1 MYDSRHFNFAS
12 RAAKR
17 RLSLAVTA
25 GAVFLGCNPAA
36 LAQSASA
43 GSTEGLEEIVVSATR
58 QGTQSV
64 QRVPMAISVISAT
77 ELQNKGLGSV
87 ADFGRTIPSVN
98 MQEDSPGV
106 NAIEMRGIVT
116 TGPDITTLQDRSLTS
131 TYLDDAPISIQS
143 ANPDLKVF
151 DLERVE
157 IIRGPQGTLYG
168 AGSMSGTIRLISKK
182 PDPNTFSGSFDTAL
196 SNTDHGGFNYSIRGL
211 VNLPVIENVLGV
223 RIAAYRGE
231 DSGFINNI
239 GTHTPRAN
247 DAESTQG
254 RVAARWT
261 PNDRTTIDA
270 SATFARLTDHGNYN
284 TYPQLGE
291 YVYESLLPERFD
303 DYFKLYNL
311 TGDFD
316 LGFAHLIA
324 SVSYQDRQ
332 FTDERSFDFFD
343 EALLTPGVL
352 LPSQAFQI
360 NSVKDATQEIRLVSR
375 QDQKFRWSVG
385 AFHEQYHRFYPQD
398 VYSPG
403 FDAAIASLYGIPGFS
418 SVADYGTPRED
429 NLFFGTIDV
438 QEHQTALFGEA
449 TYEIAPKVDLT
460 LGARYFNFKQD
471 FNLYFTGIA
480 GALGPGDP
488 LVTNGTTTSSG
499 GNPRAV
505 ISYKPTDNLMFFA
518 QAARGFRYGGVNLPV
533 PLSFCAAD
541 LAAAHLTNAPPTF
554 GPDHLW
560 DYDIGEKGTFWNGR
574 IVANVTAFYIDWGDV
589 QTTFPLAC
597 GYPFVENQGK
607 VKSRGFELE
616 NRAKVTD
623 SLTLNLNSSFTD
635 AEANGP
641 LLNLNAPSGS
651 KVPFFPR
658 WIVTTGPDYVMP
670 MGEGS
675 LRLSADYTFRSA
687 TYNEFNLQDPTTR
700 PIPSSTM
707 VNASLTYSI
716 RKYEFA
722 LYGTNL
728 TDNLLVSQVGAG
740 NRLEPYQPGDMRFIG
755 RPRTYG
761 VRFHVG
767 F

>member
-1 MYDSRHFNFAS
+1 
-12 RAAKR
+12 
-17 RLSLAVTA
+17 
-25 GAVFLGCNPAA
+25 
-36 LAQSASA
+36 
-43 GSTEGLEEIVVSATR
+43 
-58 QGTQSV
+58 
-64 QRVPMAISVISAT
+64 MAITVISAT
-77 ELQNKGLGSV
+77 ELENKGLGSV

-106 NAIEMRGIVT
+106 NAIEMRGVVT

-157 IIRGPQGTLYG
+157 VIRGPQGTLYG
-168 AGSMSGTIRLISKK
+168 AGSMSGTIRLITKK
-182 PDPNTFSGSFDTAL
+182 PDSNTFSGSFDTAL
-196 SNTDHGGFNYSIRGL
+196 SNTDHGSFNYNTRGM
-211 VNLPVIENVLGV
+211 VNLPVIDNVLGV
-223 RIAAYRGE
+223 RIALYRGE

-254 RVAARWT
+254 RIAARWT
-261 PNDRTTIDA
+261 PNELATIDA
-270 SATFARLTDHGNYN
+270 SVTFARLTSHGNYN

-291 YVYESLLPERFD
+291 YVYDSLDPERFD

-316 LGFAHLIA
+316 MGFAHLIA

-352 LPSQAFQI
+352 LPSQGFQI

-375 QDQKFRWSVG
+375 QDQKLRWSVG

-403 FDAAIASLYGIPGFS
+403 FDAAFADLYGVPGFTS
-418 SVADYGTPRED
+418 IGAYGTPRND
-429 NLFFGTIDV
+429 DFFYGTIDV
-438 QEHQTALFGEA
+438 QEHQSALFGEV
-449 TYEIAPKVDLT
+449 TYEVVPKVDVT

-471 FNLYFTGIA
+471 FNLFFTGVA
-480 GALGPGDP
+480 GALGPGEP
-488 LVTNGTTTSSG
+488 LVSNGTTTSSG
-499 GNPRAV
+499 GNPRV
-505 ISYKPTDNLMFFA
+505 VVDYKPTDNLMFFA

-574 IVANVTAFYIDWGDV
+574 IVANVTAFYINWGDV

-623 SLTLNLNSSFTD
+623 SLTLNLNGSFTD

-641 LLNLNAPSGS
+641 LVNLNAPSGA

-658 WIVTTGPDYVMP
+658 WIVTTGPDYTVP
-670 MGEGS
+670 LGEGS
-675 LRLSADYTFRSA
+675 LRFSADYTFRSA
-687 TYNEFNLQDPTTR
+687 TYNEFNLEDPTTR
-700 PIPSSTM
+700 AIPSSTM
-707 VNASLTYSI
+707 VNASVTYAI
-716 RKYEFA
+716 HKYEFSV
-722 LYGTNL
+722 YGTNL
-728 TDNLLVSQVGAG
+728 TDNLLVSEVQAG
-740 NRLEPYQPGDMRFIG
+740 NRLEPYVPGDERFIG

>member
-1 MYDSRHFNFAS
+1 MYDSHRSNSSFFA
-12 RAAKR
+12 AI
-17 RLSLAVTA
+17 A
-25 GAVFLGCNPAA
+25 GAAIIAWTPGVH
-36 LAQSASA
+36 AQGAA
-43 GSTEGLEEIVVSATR
+43 GSSEGLDEIVVSATR
-58 QGTQSV
+58 QGVQSV
-64 QRVPMAISVISAT
+64 QTVPMAITVISAA

-106 NAIEMRGIVT
+106 NAIEMRGVVT

-151 DLERVE
+151 DLERIEV
-157 IIRGPQGTLYG
+157 IRGPQGTLYG
-168 AGSMSGTIRLISKK
+168 AGSMSGTIRLITKK
-182 PDPNTFSGSFDTAL
+182 PDSNTFSGSFDTAL
-196 SNTDHGGFNYSIRGL
+196 SNTDHGSFNYNVRGM
-211 VNLPVIENVLGV
+211 VNLPVIDNVLGV
-223 RIAAYRGE
+223 RIALYRGE

-247 DAESTQG
+247 DVESTQG
-254 RVAARWT
+254 RIAARWT
-261 PNDRTTIDA
+261 PNELATIDA
-270 SATFARLTDHGNYN
+270 SITFARLTDHGNYN

-291 YVYESLLPERFD
+291 YVYESQDPERFD

-316 LGFAHLIA
+316 LSFAHLIT

-332 FTDERSFDFFD
+332 FTDERSFDYFD
-343 EALLTPGVL
+343 EAFLTPGVL

-360 NSVKDATQEIRLVSR
+360 NSVKDATEEVRLVSR
-375 QDQKFRWSVG
+375 QDQKLRWSVG

-403 FDAAIASLYGIPGFS
+403 FDAVVANLYGIPGFS
-418 SVADYGTPRED
+418 SITDYGTPRED
-429 NLFFGTIDV
+429 NVFFGTIDV
-438 QEHQTALFGEA
+438 KERQTALFGEV
-449 TYEIAPKVDLT
+449 TYEVVPKVDVT
-460 LGARYFNFKQD
+460 LGARYFDFKQD
-471 FNLYFTGIA
+471 FNLFFTGIA
-480 GALGPGDP
+480 GALGPGEP

-505 ISYKPTDNLMFFA
+505 ISYKATDDVMFFA

-541 LAAAHLTNAPPTF
+541 LAAAHLTNAPATF

-574 IVANVTAFYIDWGDV
+574 VVANVTAFYIDWSDV
-589 QTTFPLAC
+589 QTSFPLAC

-607 VKSRGFELE
+607 VKSRGLELE
-616 NRAKVTD
+616 NRAKVTN
-623 SLTLNLNSSFTD
+623 SLTLNLNASFTD

-641 LLNLNAPSGS
+641 LVNLNAPSGS

-658 WIVTTGPDYVMP
+658 WIVTTGPDFAVP
-670 MGEGS
+670 LGEGS
-675 LRLSADYTFRSA
+675 LRFSADYTYRSA
-687 TYNEFNLQDPTTR
+687 TYNEFNLEDPTTR
-700 PIPSSTM
+700 QIPSSTM
-707 VNASLTYSI
+707 VNASVTYAI
-716 RKYEFA
+716 RKYEFS

-728 TDNLLVSQVGAG
+728 TDNLLVSEVGAG
-740 NRLEPYQPGDMRFIG
+740 NSEAPYVPGDERFIG

>member
-1 MYDSRHFNFAS
+1 MYDSRHNNSAS
-12 RAAKR
+12 RVLR
-17 RLSLAVTA
+17 RGVSLAAAV
-25 GAVFLGCNPAA
+25 GAVLLACSRGAA
-36 LAQSASA
+36 ADSAAVAS
-43 GSTEGLEEIVVSATR
+43 EGLDEIVVSATR
-58 QGTQSV
+58 QGNESV

-77 ELQNKGLGSV
+77 ELQNKGLGSI

-98 MQEDSPGV
+98 VQQDSPGV
-106 NAIEMRGIVT
+106 NSIEMRGVVT

-182 PDPNTFSGSFDTAL
+182 PDPNVFSGSFDTTL
-196 SNTDHGGFNYSIRGL
+196 SNTDHGSFNYNVRGL
-211 VNLPVIENVLGV
+211 VNLPLIENVLGV
-223 RIAAYRGE
+223 RVAAYRGE

-247 DAESTQG
+247 DVESTQG

-261 PNDRTTIDA
+261 PNERTTIDA
-270 SATFARLTDHGNYN
+270 SVTFARLTDHGNYF

-291 YVYESLLPERFD
+291 YVYETLAPERFD
-303 DYFKLYNL
+303 DDFKLYNL
-311 TGDFD
+311 TGEFD
-316 LGFAHLIA
+316 LGFARLIA
-324 SVSYQDRQ
+324 SASYQDRQ

-352 LPSQAFQI
+352 LAAQGFQI

-375 QDQKFRWSVG
+375 QDQKLRWSVG

-398 VYSPG
+398 VYSAG

-438 QEHQTALFGEA
+438 KEHQTALFGEA
-449 TYEIAPKVDLT
+449 TYEVLPKVDLT

-471 FNLYFTGIA
+471 FNLFFTGIA
-480 GALGPGDP
+480 GALGPGEP

-505 ISYKPTDNLMFFA
+505 ISYKPTDNVMFFA

-623 SLTLNLNSSFTD
+623 SLTLNLNSSFTN

-658 WIVTTGPDYVMP
+658 WIVTTGPDYVVP

-675 LRLSADYTFRSA
+675 LRFSADYTFRSA

-716 RKYEFA
+716 QKYEFA
-722 LYGTNL
+722 LFGTNL
-728 TDNLLVSQVGAG
+728 TDNLLVSQVAAG
-740 NRLEPYQPGDMRFIG
+740 NRLEPYQPGDVRYIG

>member
-1 MYDSRHFNFAS
+1 MSDSRHRNFP
-12 RAAKR
+12 
-17 RLSLAVTA
+17 LLAVA
-25 GAVFLGCNPAA
+25 GAALVA
-36 LAQSASA
+36 LASGARAQNAPSAS
-43 GSTEGLEEIVVSATR
+43 SEGLEEIVVSASR
-58 QGTQSV
+58 QGTESV
-64 QRVPMAISVISAT
+64 QRVPMAISVVSAT
-77 ELQNKGLGSV
+77 ELENKGLGSV

-106 NAIEMRGIVT
+106 NAIEMRGVVT

-151 DLERVE
+151 DLERIEV
-157 IIRGPQGTLYG
+157 IRGPQGTLYG
-168 AGSMSGTIRLISKK
+168 AGSMSGTIRLITKK
-182 PDPNTFSGSFDTAL
+182 PDSHEFSGSFDTAL
-196 SNTDHGGFNYSIRGL
+196 SNTDHGSFNYNVRGL
-211 VNLPVIENVLGV
+211 VNLPLIDNVLGV
-223 RIAAYRGE
+223 RIAVYRGE
-231 DSGFINNI
+231 DSGFINNL

-247 DAESTQG
+247 DVESTQG

-261 PNDRTTIDA
+261 PNEMATIDA
-270 SATFARLTDHGNYN
+270 SVTFARLTDHGNYN
-284 TYPQLGE
+284 TYPQLGD
-291 YVYESLLPERFD
+291 YTYTSLNPERFD
-303 DYFKLYNL
+303 DDFKLYNL

-324 SVSYQDRQ
+324 SASYQDRQ

-375 QDQKFRWSVG
+375 QDQKLRWSVG

-398 VYSPG
+398 VYEPG
-403 FDAAIASLYGIPGFS
+403 LDATIASLYGLPGFT
-418 SVADYGTPRED
+418 SVGEYGTPRED
-429 NLFFGTIDV
+429 DLFFGTIDV
-438 QEHQTALFGEA
+438 KEHQTALFGEV
-449 TYEIAPKVDLT
+449 TYEVVPKVDVT
-460 LGARYFNFKQD
+460 LGARYFDFKQD

-480 GALGPGDP
+480 GALGPGEP
-488 LVTNGTTTSSG
+488 LLANGTTTSSG

-505 ISYKPTDNLMFFA
+505 VSFKPTDSLMFFA

-533 PLSFCAAD
+533 PLSFCAQD

-623 SLTLNLNSSFTD
+623 ALTLNLNSSFTD

-641 LLNLNAPSGS
+641 LVNLNAPSGS

-658 WIVTTGPDYVMP
+658 WIVTTGPDYAVP

-675 LRLSADYTFRSA
+675 LRLSADYTYRSS
-687 TYNEFNLQDPTTR
+687 TYNEFNLEDPTTR
-700 PIPSSTM
+700 QIPSSTM
-707 VNASLTYSI
+707 VNASVTYAI
-716 RKYEFA
+716 RKYEFSV
-722 LYGTNL
+722 YGTNL
-728 TDNLLVSQVGAG
+728 TDNLLVSEVQAG
-740 NRLEPYQPGDMRFIG
+740 NRLLPYVPGDSRFIG

>member
-1 MYDSRHFNFAS
+1 MHDLHHTRSIFL
-12 RAAKR
+12 AAMTGAAIIA
-17 RLSLAVTA
+17 LTPAVH
-25 GAVFLGCNPAA
+25 
-36 LAQSASA
+36 AQSAPGNS
-43 GSTEGLEEIVVSATR
+43 EGLEEIVVSATR
-58 QGTQSV
+58 QGVQSV
-64 QRVPMAISVISAT
+64 QKVPMAITVISAT
-77 ELQNKGLGSV
+77 ELENKGLGSV

-106 NAIEMRGIVT
+106 NAIEMRGVVT

-151 DLERVE
+151 DLERIEV
-157 IIRGPQGTLYG
+157 IRGPQGTLYG
-168 AGSMSGTIRLISKK
+168 AGSMSGTIRLITKK
-182 PDPNTFSGSFDTAL
+182 PDSQTFSGSFDTAL
-196 SNTDHGGFNYSIRGL
+196 SNTDHGSFNYNVRGM
-211 VNLPVIENVLGV
+211 VNLPVIDNVLGV
-223 RIAAYRGE
+223 RIALYRGE

-261 PNDRTTIDA
+261 PNEAATIDA
-270 SATFARLTDHGNYN
+270 SVTFARLTSHGNYN

-291 YVYESLLPERFD
+291 YVYESQDPERFD

-316 LGFAHLIA
+316 MGFAHLIT

-332 FTDERSFDFFD
+332 FTDERSFDYFD
-343 EALLTPGVL
+343 EAFLTPGVRL
-352 LPSQAFQI
+352 ASQAFQI
-360 NSVKDATQEIRLVSR
+360 NSVKDATEEVRLVSR
-375 QDQKFRWSVG
+375 QDQKLRWSVG

-403 FDAAIASLYGIPGFS
+403 FDAVVANLYGIPGFS
-418 SVADYGTPRED
+418 SIADYGTPRED
-429 NLFFGTIDV
+429 NVFFGTIDV
-438 QEHQTALFGEA
+438 KERQTALFGEV
-449 TYEIAPKVDLT
+449 TYEVVPKVDVT
-460 LGARYFNFKQD
+460 LGARYFDFKQD
-471 FNLYFTGIA
+471 FNLFFTGIA
-480 GALGPGDP
+480 GALGPGEP
-488 LVTNGTTTSSG
+488 LVTNGTTMSSG

-505 ISYKPTDNLMFFA
+505 ISYKATDDVMFFA

-541 LAAAHLTNAPPTF
+541 LAAAHLTNAPATF

-574 IVANVTAFYIDWGDV
+574 VVANVTAFYIDWSDV
-589 QTTFPLAC
+589 QTSFPLAC

-607 VKSRGFELE
+607 VKSRGLELE

-623 SLTLNLNSSFTD
+623 LLTWNLNASFTD

-658 WIVTTGPDYVMP
+658 WIVTTGPDFAVP
-670 MGEGS
+670 LGEGS
-675 LRLSADYTFRSA
+675 LRFSADYTFRSS

-700 PIPSSTM
+700 QIPSSTM
-707 VNASLTYSI
+707 VNASVTYAI
-716 RKYEFA
+716 RKYEFS

-728 TDNLLVSQVGAG
+728 TDNLLVSEVGAG
-740 NRLEPYQPGDMRFIG
+740 NSEAPYVPGDERFIG

>member
-1 MYDSRHFNFAS
+1 MTGAAFIAWTPGV
-12 RAAKR
+12 RAQTGP
-17 RLSLAVTA
+17 S
-25 GAVFLGCNPAA
+25 
-36 LAQSASA
+36 SS
-43 GSTEGLEEIVVSATR
+43 EGLDEIVVSATR
-58 QGTQSV
+58 QGVQSV
-64 QRVPMAISVISAT
+64 QRVPMAITVISAT
-77 ELQNKGLGSV
+77 ELENKGLGSV

-106 NAIEMRGIVT
+106 NAIEMRGVVT

-151 DLERVE
+151 DLERIEV
-157 IIRGPQGTLYG
+157 IRWPQGTLYG
-168 AGSMSGTIRLISKK
+168 AGSMSGTIRLITKK
-182 PDPNTFSGSFDTAL
+182 PDSNTFSGSFDTAL
-196 SNTDHGGFNYSIRGL
+196 SNTDHGSFNYNVRGM
-211 VNLPVIENVLGV
+211 VNLPVIDNVLGV
-223 RIAAYRGE
+223 RIALYRGE

-254 RVAARWT
+254 RIAARWT
-261 PNDRTTIDA
+261 PNELATIDA
-270 SATFARLTDHGNYN
+270 SVTFARLTDHGNYN
-284 TYPQLGE
+284 TYPELGN
-291 YVYESLLPERFD
+291 YVYESQDPERFD
-303 DYFKLYNL
+303 DYFKLYNI

-316 LGFAHLIA
+316 LNFAHLIT

-332 FTDERSFDFFD
+332 FTDERSFDYFD
-343 EALLTPGVL
+343 EAFLTPGVL

-360 NSVKDATQEIRLVSR
+360 NSVKDATEEVRLVSR
-375 QDQKFRWSVG
+375 QDQRLRWSVG

-403 FDAAIASLYGIPGFS
+403 FDAVVANLYGLPGFS
-418 SVADYGTPRED
+418 SITDYGTPRAD

-438 QEHQTALFGEA
+438 KERQTALFGEV
-449 TYEIAPKVDLT
+449 TYAVVPKVDVT
-460 LGARYFNFKQD
+460 LGARYFDFKQD
-471 FNLYFTGIA
+471 FNLFFTGIA
-480 GALGPGDP
+480 GALGPGEP
-488 LVTNGTTTSSG
+488 LVTNGTTASSG

-505 ISYKPTDNLMFFA
+505 VSYKATDNVMFFA

-541 LAAAHLTNAPPTF
+541 LAAAHLTNAPATF

-560 DYDIGEKGTFWNGR
+560 DYDLGEKGTFWNGR
-574 IVANVTAFYIDWGDV
+574 IVANVTAFYIDWSDV
-589 QTTFPLAC
+589 QTSFPLAC

-607 VKSRGFELE
+607 VKSRGLELE
-616 NRAKVTD
+616 NRARVTE
-623 SLTLNLNSSFTD
+623 SLTWNLNASFTD

-641 LLNLNAPSGS
+641 LVNLNAPSGS

-658 WIVTTGPDYVMP
+658 WIVTTGPDYAVP
-670 MGEGS
+670 LGEGS
-675 LRLSADYTFRSA
+675 LRFSADYTYRSA
-687 TYNEFNLQDPTTR
+687 TYNEFNLEDPTTR
-700 PIPSSTM
+700 QIPSSTM
-707 VNASLTYSI
+707 VNASVTYAI
-716 RKYEFA
+716 RKYEFSV
-722 LYGTNL
+722 YGTNL
-728 TDNLLVSQVGAG
+728 TDNLLVSEVQAG
-740 NRLEPYQPGDMRFIG
+740 NSEAPYVPGDERFIG

>member
-1 MYDSRHFNFAS
+1 
-12 RAAKR
+12 
-17 RLSLAVTA
+17 L
-25 GAVFLGCNPAA
+25 AA
-36 LAQSASA
+36 LAGAAFIPWTSGVHAQSGPS
-43 GSTEGLEEIVVSATR
+43 SSEGLDEIVVSATR
-58 QGTQSV
+58 QGVQSV
-64 QRVPMAISVISAT
+64 QTVPMAITVISAT

-106 NAIEMRGIVT
+106 NAIEMRGVVT

-151 DLERVE
+151 DLERIEV
-157 IIRGPQGTLYG
+157 IRGPQGTLYG
-168 AGSMSGTIRLISKK
+168 AGSMSGTIRLITKK
-182 PDPNTFSGSFDTAL
+182 PDSQTLSGSFDTAL
-196 SNTDHGGFNYSIRGL
+196 SNTDHGSFNYNVRGM
-211 VNLPVIENVLGV
+211 VNLPVIDNVLGV
-223 RIAAYRGE
+223 RIALYRGE

-247 DAESTQG
+247 DVESTQG
-254 RVAARWT
+254 RIAARWT
-261 PNDRTTIDA
+261 PNELATIDA
-270 SATFARLTDHGNYN
+270 SVTIARLTSHGNYN
-284 TYPQLGE
+284 TYPELGN
-291 YVYESLLPERFD
+291 YVYDSLDPERFD
-303 DYFKLYNL
+303 DDFKLYNL

-316 LGFAHLIA
+316 MGFAHLIA

-352 LPSQAFQI
+352 LPSQGFQI

-375 QDQKFRWSVG
+375 QDQKLRWSVG

-403 FDAAIASLYGIPGFS
+403 LDAAFADLYGVPGFTS
-418 SVADYGTPRED
+418 IGQYGTPRND
-429 NLFFGTIDV
+429 DFFYGTIDV
-438 QEHQTALFGEA
+438 KEHQTALFGEV
-449 TYEIAPKVDLT
+449 TYEVVPKVDVT

-471 FNLYFTGIA
+471 FNLFFTGVA
-480 GALGPGDP
+480 GALGPGEP
-488 LVTNGTTTSSG
+488 LVSNGTTTSSG

-505 ISYKPTDNLMFFA
+505 VSYKPTDNLMFFA

-574 IVANVTAFYIDWGDV
+574 IVANVTAFYINWGDV

-607 VKSRGFELE
+607 VKSRGLELE

-623 SLTLNLNSSFTD
+623 SLTLNLNASFTD
-635 AEANGP
+635 AEANGA
-641 LLNLNAPSGS
+641 LVNLNAPSGA

-658 WIVTTGPDYVMP
+658 WIVTTGPDYAVP
-670 MGEGS
+670 LGEGS
-675 LRLSADYTFRSA
+675 LRFSADYTFRSA
-687 TYNEFNLQDPTTR
+687 TYNEFNLEDPTTR
-700 PIPSSTM
+700 AIPSSVM
-707 VNASLTYSI
+707 VNASVTYAI
-716 RKYEFA
+716 RKYEFSV
-722 LYGTNL
+722 YGTNL
-728 TDNLLVSQVGAG
+728 TDNLLVSEVAAG
-740 NRLEPYQPGDMRFIG
+740 NRLEPYVPGDERFIG

-761 VRFHVG
+761 VRFHIG